1 MTNFTSHIEIFNTLK
16 KQVRENRVEAAVDI
30 KRARV
35 IIQIHK

>member
-16 KQVRENRVEAAVDI
+16 KQVREAAVDI
-30 KRARV
+30 KRERV